1 MSKRKRH
8 SISLQTKYEILQ
20 PIEQKMAY
28 NEILLK
34 YKNELNDVYNISKI
48 KSKKIQ
54 IMAEYESNKSSETK
68 SLKKSKL
75 DQNLLNFIAECN
87 SLGVPIDTHILREK
101 AIQISKQL
109 NITDFKAS
117 NGYIDRFK
125 QRNMVLFQKIQGEA
139 TSVPESQCNDWKL
152 NKLPLIIKDYE
163 EKDIFNGDEFGLL

>member
-20 PIEQKMAY
+20 LIEQKMPY

-34 YKNELNDVYNISKI
+34 YKDELNDVYNISKI

-54 IMAEYESNKSSETK
+54 IMVEYESNKSSETK
-68 SLKKSKL
+68 SIKKSKFAHL

-87 SLGVPIDTHILREK
+87 SHGLHIDTDILREK

-109 NITDFKAS
+109 NINDFKTS

-125 QRNMVLFQKIQGEA
+125 QRNMVLFQKNTGRGNFC
-139 TSVPESQCNDWKL
+139 S
-152 NKLPLIIKDYE
+152 
-163 EKDIFNGDEFGLL
+163 